1 MTENVAV
8 EQWIA
13 VGDHAIA
20 AATIPRGADR
30 AEAVIEALV
39 AADVRVLAIE
49 PADEGDTVVPTDSPV
64 VRPRPGERVV
74 VFGPRSSLD
83 AIRGV

>member
-1 MTENVAV
+1 M
-8 EQWIA
+8 
-13 VGDHAIA
+13 
-20 AATIPRGADR
+20 
-30 AEAVIEALV
+30 IEALV